1 MYDISKELS
10 EKINKLNIELNQK
23 YDLLFKMKHD
33 DIRNFIEEHIGQIV
47 QLEKMSKDELEN
59 YYKCGGIIGVD
70 GSRNRLGGAYPHYV
84 EVYQGLA
91 KSSIR
96 NDNPIY
102 LAETYTPL
110 NSKENRD
117 INKNTSND
125 NQVQSEEF
133 IRNYKLSG
141 IEVDVALE
149 SLKCYNPYAI
159 MMDGSLI
166 RYDIECFDKWMEL
179 RQKCE
184 SKGVL
189 LIGVIKD
196 IKTSIVGD
204 KLIEEGVLGDIDCL
218 YDREILYGL
227 LKYGEMVNIRD
238 KVTKKSKEGFASIFM
253 RSSNGPN
260 VIGMDILDSQRE
272 HLEEMAR
279 LVFTLTP
286 QNSRGVPLWLD
297 IVDKEVK
304 LSDKML
310 RSLLES
316 YLDSDILEKF
326 FISERDKRTL

>member
-1 MYDISKELS
+1 MNND
-10 EKINKLNIELNQK
+10 
-23 YDLLFKMKHD
+23 DL
-33 DIRNFIEEHIGQIV
+33 RYFIEENIGKIV
-47 QLEKMSKDELEN
+47 KLEKLSTDELED
-59 YYKCGGIIGVD
+59 YYNKGGIIGVD

-84 EVYQGLA
+84 EIYQGLA
-91 KSSIR
+91 KSSISG
-96 NDNPIY
+96 NKPIY
-102 LAETYTPL
+102 IADAYTPL
-110 NSKENRD
+110 NTEGEVEIIKKHSE
-117 INKNTSND
+117 D
-125 NQVQSEEF
+125 NQNISGNEEF

-149 SLKCYNPYAI
+149 SLKSYNPYAI

-179 RQKCE
+179 RSECE
-184 SKGVL
+184 SRGIV

-196 IKTSIVGD
+196 IKTSIIGNM
-204 KLIEEGVLGDIDCL
+204 LLEEGVLKDVDYL

-227 LKYGEMVNIRD
+227 LQYGEMINIRD
-238 KVTKKSKEGFASIFM
+238 EVTKKSKEGFTSVFM

-272 HLEEMAR
+272 YLEEMAR
-279 LVFTLTP
+279 LVLTLTP
-286 QNSRGVPLWLD
+286 LNSRGVPLWLD

-304 LSDKML
+304 LSDKMI

-316 YLDSDILEKF
+316 YLDRDILEKF